1 MSAVKSALLVPVAA
15 LTLLSCGGKLPTV
28 RAQLD
33 SPDAGVR
40 IAAAKAL
47 GEARDPAAVMRLAEH
62 LADSVPDVRKE
73 CAKALGKIGDARA
86 AEPLAAFYD
95 REKIE
100 DVADAGARA
109 LVQLGDPAIQPFIG
123 LTRSIRPS
131 VRAGA
136 ARGLGKLGARE
147 AVDPLIRLLDDQN
160 GDVRIAAV
168 FALRQIGDSRG
179 IEAIAGKVQDN
190 DADVESA
197 AEKSLSGEG
206 YQPELN
212 RAKRI
217 IRRVH

>member
-1 MSAVKSALLVPVAA
+1 MRSALLVPAAA
-15 LTLLSCGGKLPTV
+15 LTLFSCGGKLPTV

-33 SPDAGVR
+33 SPDASVR
-40 IAAAKAL
+40 ITAAKAL
-47 GEARDPAAVMRLAEH
+47 GEARDPAAVMKLAER

-73 CAKALGKIGDARA
+73 CAKALGKIRDARA
-86 AEPLAAFYD
+86 AEPLAAFYG

-109 LVQLGDPAIQPFIG
+109 LIQLGPAAVKPFIG
-123 LTRSIRPS
+123 LLRSVRTS

-160 GDVRIAAV
+160 EDVRIAAV

-179 IEAIAGKVQDN
+179 IEAMARKVQDK
-190 DADVESA
+190 DEDVESA
-197 AEKSLSGEG
+197 AEKSLGGEG